1 MELLKVLYSA
11 VRKNSL
17 IRLLKSDSIS
27 LRMDSGIFPL
37 RIMPSYANTEL
48 DTESASF
55 VFIKKLSA
63 FLWGNECLSFFS
75 RLLLEV
81 YDTWHF
87 LVQIKGE
94 K

>member
-48 DTESASF
+48 DTVSASF
-55 VFIKKLSA
+55 VFVKKLSA
-63 FLWGNECLSFFS
+63 FLWGNECLRFFFKVIARS
-75 RLLLEV
+75 
-81 YDTWHF
+81 
-87 LVQIKGE
+87 I
-94 K
+94 

>member
-37 RIMPSYANTEL
+37 RIMPSYANTIEL

-81 YDTWHF
+81 YDT
-87 LVQIKGE
+87 
-94 K
+94 

>member
-17 IRLLKSDSIS
+17 IRPLKSDSIS

-55 VFIKKLSA
+55 VLLRNFQLSSGGTSV
-63 FLWGNECLSFFS
+63 LVFFQG
-75 RLLLEV
+75 
-81 YDTWHF
+81 YC
-87 LVQIKGE
+87 
-94 K
+94 

>member
-27 LRMDSGIFPL
+27 LRIFPL

-81 YDTWHF
+81 YDT
-87 LVQIKGE
+87 
-94 K
+94 